1 MFYLKEFNE
10 RWNIESAEVLE
21 ESLGA
26 FVSGLDIWE
35 AEVLGR
41 EGRSLKRGTL
51 PSGEETVVRVL
62 RYANKVIG
70 FLHNLDISIDKVMVK
85 VNVDLYSA

>member
-1 MFYLKEFNE
+1 
-10 RWNIESAEVLE
+10 
-21 ESLGA
+21 
-26 FVSGLDIWE
+26 
-35 AEVLGR
+35 VLGR

-70 FLHNLDISIDKVMVK
+70 FLLNLNISFDR
-85 VNVDLYSA
+85 LYWMFS